1 VEVDV
6 RSEGWGYVNDSTI
19 LRRKNFTLAAYNP
32 STAMAAMAKK
42 AKKAKGIPHHP
53 KISSIVKEQRN
64 KKV

>member
-1 VEVDV
+1 MKLIGKSFIFIMVALVA
-6 RSEGWGYVNDSTI
+6 
-19 LRRKNFTLAAYNP
+19 LTLAAYNP

>member
-1 VEVDV
+1 MKLIGKSFIFIMVALVA
-6 RSEGWGYVNDSTI
+6 
-19 LRRKNFTLAAYNP
+19 LTLAAYNP
-32 STAMAAMAKK
+32 STAMAAMAKKAKK